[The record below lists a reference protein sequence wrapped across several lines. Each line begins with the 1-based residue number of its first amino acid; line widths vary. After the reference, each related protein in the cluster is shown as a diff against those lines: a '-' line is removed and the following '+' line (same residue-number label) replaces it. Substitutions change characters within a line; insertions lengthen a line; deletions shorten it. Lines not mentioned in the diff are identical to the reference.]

1 VSSPRNRLA
10 FAPDQEAEVSSILRL
25 LAVRPWLVAGR
36 DDEAIS
42 AARRNVEAI
51 RAVFGRL
58 GWVVVMQKDM
68 VRLLKS
74 PPPRLSD
81 WAETGPDHLTC
92 SWFFLLAAAAE
103 SLPPQV
109 AIGQFVEAAKA
120 AAAEA
125 DVPSPGDRAQRRA
138 ITRAIRML
146 ADRGVIE
153 ETDGRIDAY
162 LDDDDA
168 PVLLTIF
175 HTRLLRLIANFDPTT
190 DPVREPDR
198 WLGNVSWERDHNRR
212 MRRRLIDD
220 TCVHAIDLDEA
231 EADWLSRR
239 VRSDDGGPLAAAFG
253 LAVERRSEGAAF
265 VLPDDAFR
273 WPWELGDQRYPT
285 TGLVPHVAT
294 LLADIVAAEGTAEGG
309 PGTGW
314 RGMPRAEVLAHL
326 RDLAAGRATGRGG
339 WSAEKAAD
347 PPGLLAEVEVLLR
360 AVGLLRVFDEVWW
373 LSPATGRWEPPPN
386 AAFAPAPAAA
396 HIGTGDSLFDDIE
409 GSAGS

>member
-1 VSSPRNRLA
+1 VSLPRNRLA
-10 FAPDQEAEVSSILRL
+10 FAPDQEAEVSSVLRL

-42 AARRNVEAI
+42 AARRNVETI

-58 GWVVVMQKDM
+58 GWVVVVQKDL

-74 PPPRLSD
+74 PPPRLAD
-81 WAETGPDHLTC
+81 WAETGPHHLTC

-109 AIGQFVEAAKA
+109 SIGQFVEAAKA

-125 DVPSPGDRAQRRA
+125 EIPTPGDRAQRRA
-138 ITRAIRML
+138 ITRAIRMM

-190 DPVREPDR
+190 DPAQDPDR
-198 WLGNVSWERDHNRR
+198 WLANVSWERDHSRR
-212 MRRRLIDD
+212 MRRRLVDD

-231 EADWLSRR
+231 EAD
-239 VRSDDGGPLAAAFG
+239 
-253 LAVERRSEGAAF
+253 
-265 VLPDDAFR
+265 
-273 WPWELGDQRYPT
+273 
-285 TGLVPHVAT
+285 
-294 LLADIVAAEGTAEGG
+294 
-309 PGTGW
+309 
-314 RGMPRAEVLAHL
+314 
-326 RDLAAGRATGRGG
+326 
-339 WSAEKAAD
+339 
-347 PPGLLAEVEVLLR
+347 
-360 AVGLLRVFDEVWW
+360 
-373 LSPATGRWEPPPN
+373 
-386 AAFAPAPAAA
+386 
-396 HIGTGDSLFDDIE
+396 
-409 GSAGS
+409 